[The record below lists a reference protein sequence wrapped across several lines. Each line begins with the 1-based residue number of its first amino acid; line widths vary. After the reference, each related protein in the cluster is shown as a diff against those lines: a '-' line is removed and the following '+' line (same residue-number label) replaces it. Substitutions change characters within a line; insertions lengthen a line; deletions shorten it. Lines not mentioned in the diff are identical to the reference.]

1 MNKKSLFPLTTKCEG
16 LNHLTDVE
24 RLRLHDP
31 VTCLECEWVARLSR
45 CLNERDAKHAELT
58 EAVELAHEDRDQA
71 RAERVETAKLN
82 TNLCDALEHLKNAA
96 RAVIAHWEQGH
107 LANAVNDLRQ
117 VVEGL

>member
-1 MNKKSLFPLTTKCEG
+1 
-16 LNHLTDVE
+16 
-24 RLRLHDP
+24 
-31 VTCLECEWVARLSR
+31 
-45 CLNERDAKHAELT
+45 
-58 EAVELAHEDRDQA
+58 
-71 RAERVETAKLN
+71 LN